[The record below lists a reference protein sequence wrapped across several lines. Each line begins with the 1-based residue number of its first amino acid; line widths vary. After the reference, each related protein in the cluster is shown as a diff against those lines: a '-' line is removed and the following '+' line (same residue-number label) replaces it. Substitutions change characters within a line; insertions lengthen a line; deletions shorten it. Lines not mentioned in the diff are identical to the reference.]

1 MRSGSGR
8 HCPDGAEPVKVNNT
22 PRTVADAADCTM
34 ADVHSSPRNLE
45 CESEIAVQ
53 GVEAEAEAEAEVA
66 ARLAVAVAA
75 GGKTAGQMVAGAV
88 AAFARVGAVAVAA
101 AVGVEGAAAL
111 GFVAAGVAV
120 GEEAQAGR

>member
-53 GVEAEAEAEAEVA
+53 GVEAEAEAEVA

>member
-53 GVEAEAEAEAEVA
+53 GVEAEAEAEVA

-88 AAFARVGAVAVAA
+88 AAFARVGAVAVAVA